1 MNKEEF
7 VSFWSQRYDTKRYD
21 EKTCTGNIGE
31 VTRERILKLFVW
43 KNGSRLSG
51 QKLRSVERNFIDRIG
66 KLDNCLKNGALGN
79 FSNCLAAAAWSGGY
93 SGYTAFARHFLFTTS
108 MFIGQ

>member
-31 VTRERILKLFVW
+31 VTRERILTRISVFQVDYQFGKMLAKPLIDVGLDAIRGGAEVARRW
-43 KNGSRLSG
+43 VRHKNSPFSSRS
-51 QKLRSVERNFIDRIG
+51 
-66 KLDNCLKNGALGN
+66 
-79 FSNCLAAAAWSGGY
+79 
-93 SGYTAFARHFLFTTS
+93 TAR
-108 MFIGQ
+108 